1 MLPQQVDRPCNI
13 FCSLFVIAH
22 DKLCGADIIAGNG
35 AASLG
40 EAGRSVHRFPTVS
53 HSFSTPPLCMQ
64 FATLRTK
71 CKIWGASQID
81 LMSDQQLTNTKQWL
95 RERRSQRIELTV
107 PVVVHRPQKGG
118 SQFYERTQTLV
129 VNAHGALMVLAE
141 KVAPKQRLLM
151 QNISSG
157 EQKECRVVYVEKE
170 PTGPTKVAVEFTQP
184 AATFWRI
191 AYPPANW
198 TAST

>member
-1 MLPQQVDRPCNI
+1 LHWEIHSYSMVPQQVDCPCNI

-22 DKLCGADIIAGNG
+22 DTLCGADSIAGNG

-40 EAGRSVHRFPTVS
+40 EAERSV
-53 HSFSTPPLCMQ
+53 
-64 FATLRTK
+64 
-71 CKIWGASQID
+71 
-81 LMSDQQLTNTKQWL
+81 TNTKQWL

-157 EQKECRVVYVEKE
+157 KQEECRVVYVEKE
-170 PTGPTKVAVEFTQP
+170 QAGPTKVAVEFTQP
-184 AATFWRI
+184 APSFWRI
-191 AYPPANW
+191 AYPPADW